1 MVALPPFFKYTS
13 IIGNVYNG
21 VCVSLRIVY
30 NGDQCMNENVFQV
43 LTYLHN
49 DGNAIFYEIGQ
60 DHIRSTGILHV
71 ALL

>member
-1 MVALPPFFKYTS
+1 MVF
-13 IIGNVYNG
+13 VYRWELCIMVIN
-21 VCVSLRIVY
+21 
-30 NGDQCMNENVFQV
+30 QCMNENVFQV

-71 ALL
+71 ALLWVGTYLKVIF